1 MTHRYPVGTR
11 VRLSFPHRNAAA
23 GSYEVVRQLPFSSD
37 GELQYRIKNAAEDY
51 ERVAKE
57 SDLERA

>member
-1 MTHRYPVGTR
+1 MTHRYPVGAR
-11 VRLSFPHRNAAA
+11 VRLSFPQRNAAA

>member
-1 MTHRYPVGTR
+1 MTHRYPLGTH
-11 VRLSFPHRNAAA
+11 VRLSFPQRNAAA

-37 GELQYRIKNAAEDY
+37 GELQYRIKNAGENY
-51 ERVAKE
+51 ERVVKE